1 MTEDLA
7 KDKPADSFESLD
19 RQLQQEMPELL
30 RPELESEQA
39 AERIGIDEP
48 AAGARSD
55 AVEQDIAEAWY
66 VAFVLTGREDIVR
79 RLLERYFPDVTVL
92 IPRRTLR
99 ERRRGKWKM
108 VQKTVFPGYVFFK
121 CALSNKLY
129 FFIRRV
135 NRVIRILE
143 QERQPQ
149 QVYEHE
155 MQLILKL
162 TRGQDLIPLSRV
174 HEVDGKVVVAS
185 GPLAGCEGMIIG
197 ADRRKGRVKIRIMV
211 GGESKVVDVG
221 AEWIAEAGET
231 DKNKD

>member
-1 MTEDLA
+1 MFDGIKTVQTDQTTG
-7 KDKPADSFESLD
+7 DDD
-19 RQLQQEMPELL
+19 RSSQP
-30 RPELESEQA
+30 A
-39 AERIGIDEP
+39 AETT
-48 AAGARSD
+48 AD
-55 AVEQDIAEAWY
+55 AIVDAWY

-99 ERRRGKWKM
+99 ERKRGKWKT

-135 NRVIRILE
+135 NRVIRVLE

-174 HEVDGKVVVAS
+174 HEVDGKIVVAS

-211 GGESKVVDVG
+211 GGESKTVDVG
-221 AEWIAEAGET
+221 AEWIAEAGEA
-231 DKNKD
+231 DSRR